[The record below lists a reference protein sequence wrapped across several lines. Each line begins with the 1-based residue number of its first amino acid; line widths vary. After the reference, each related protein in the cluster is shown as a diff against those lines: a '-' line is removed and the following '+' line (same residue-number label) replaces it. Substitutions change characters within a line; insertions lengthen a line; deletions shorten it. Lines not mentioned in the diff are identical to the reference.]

1 MEATKKPTPIAIIT
15 KSSMGLPQQVL
26 QTLRLAMNAEPG
38 GFDAN
43 YIDRKTRIA
52 IPAGCPGS
60 DAPASP
66 GPDRVARIKCTFHY

>member
-26 QTLRLAMNAEPG
+26 QTRCFAMNAEPG

-43 YIDRKTRIA
+43 
-52 IPAGCPGS
+52 
-60 DAPASP
+60 
-66 GPDRVARIKCTFHY
+66 

>member
-26 QTLRLAMNAEPG
+26 QTLRFAMNAAPG

-43 YIDRKTRIA
+43 
-52 IPAGCPGS
+52 
-60 DAPASP
+60 
-66 GPDRVARIKCTFHY
+66 